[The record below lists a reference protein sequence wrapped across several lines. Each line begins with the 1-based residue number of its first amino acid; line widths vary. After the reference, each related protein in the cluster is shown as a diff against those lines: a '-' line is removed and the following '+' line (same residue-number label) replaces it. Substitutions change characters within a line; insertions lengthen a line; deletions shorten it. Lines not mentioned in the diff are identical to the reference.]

1 MYSVWMHRIFSWK
14 IVLPLN
20 KRPDCRDITKGSVT
34 IVHHLYCI
42 KDISFSLATPCPKC
56 PKQRSVS
63 YSKRYVY
70 LFHCSRSFHDSWCS
84 ACLTWAHVNPKCL
97 QKLHFG
103 TDNHWSDS
111 DAGPLQDGILCMY
124 EANGASQARHPR
136 RASHASQIQ
145 KGLLPSLP
153 EAARC
158 FRSTI
163 CCCLLAKKIKLT
175 PLKNFCSSKQ
185 GLLTGTSW
193 NLHICSLQT

>member
-1 MYSVWMHRIFSWK
+1 MYSIWMQRILSWK

-56 PKQRSVS
+56 PKQHSVS

-97 QKLHFG
+97 QNLHFG

-124 EANGASQARHPR
+124 EANGASQALTR
-136 RASHASQIQ
+136 RASHAFSYKKACCQVFRRLSGASEVLFVAACLQ
-145 KGLLPSLP
+145 KKLSLLL
-153 EAARC
+153 
-158 FRSTI
+158 
-163 CCCLLAKKIKLT
+163 
-175 PLKNFCSSKQ
+175 
-185 GLLTGTSW
+185 
-193 NLHICSLQT
+193 